1 MTVWFSGSSL
11 DTTARRPLWQYGLDF
26 GHGTGHGIGMFLNV
40 HEGKSVTFILLVFC
54 FFLQNQLVYNF
65 CLLYV
70 GILNI
75 LTLALA
81 FN

>member
-11 DTTARRPLWQYGLDF
+11 DTLARRPLWQYGLDF

-54 FFLQNQLVYNF
+54 FDLQNQLVYNF
-65 CLLYV
+65 CLLSD

-75 LTLALA
+75 LKLALA

>member
-1 MTVWFSGSSL
+1 MTFWFSGSSL
-11 DTTARRPLWQYGLDF
+11 DTLARRPLWQYGLDF

-40 HEGKSVTFILLVFC
+40 HEGKSFTFILLLFC
-54 FFLQNQLVYNF
+54 FDLQNQLVQNF
-65 CLLYV
+65 CLLSV